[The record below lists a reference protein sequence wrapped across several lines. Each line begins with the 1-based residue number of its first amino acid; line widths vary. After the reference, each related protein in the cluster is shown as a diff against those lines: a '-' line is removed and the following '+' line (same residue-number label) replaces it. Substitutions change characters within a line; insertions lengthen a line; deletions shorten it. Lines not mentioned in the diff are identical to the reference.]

1 MAETAAPRKA
11 LLTRFLSVIERGGN
25 ALPHPATLF
34 AIMALLVIVV
44 SGIALYSGSILP
56 LRMIHRRRCTLT
68 PSALSMSLKRKSA
81 MVKNTSR
88 VVPPSTCISW

>member
-1 MAETAAPRKA
+1 VPETAAGRKT

-44 SGIALYSGSILP
+44 SGIAAQFDSRPCIRTQARRTREPAVACGL
-56 LRMIHRRRCTLT
+56 HRIMRA
-68 PSALSMSLKRKSA
+68 S
-81 MVKNTSR
+81 
-88 VVPPSTCISW
+88 